1 MQVTSRGTL
10 VAIAALAL
18 AGAPLAAQE
27 AATPDQQEACRLALE
42 PASIQVQA
50 DAFNVEAL
58 LERDLGEELTA
69 SVAEESGLQVAIV
82 PLQVEPAAEISRAVA
97 EEEAEAAGEAQEN
110 EEAEAEENEEAEAE
124 AQESP
129 ELAVAGAA
137 AEFEA
142 KQIIS
147 LKLDASAAQP
157 GEYEIQVSSGDAQCS
172 GKVTVTAPAEQ

>member
-27 AATPDQQEACRLALE
+27 AATPDQQEACRLVLE
-42 PASIQVQA
+42 PTSIQVQA
-50 DAFNVEAL
+50 DAFNAEAL

-82 PLQVEPAAEISRAVA
+82 PPEVEPAAEISRAVA
-97 EEEAEAAGEAQEN
+97 EEEAEAAAEAQEN
-110 EEAEAEENEEAEAE
+110 E
-124 AQESP
+124 AQENP

-137 AEFEA
+137 AEFAA

-172 GKVTVTAPAEQ
+172 GKVTVTAKEPAEQ